1 MKPLNRDPC
10 APRKLRP
17 SDTSLGYDVHQSRP
31 IPARAPLPPSTPAS
45 RTANVISN
53 FLAGGPRSRREVEHA
68 VLSRRCEEGTFED
81 ALALLGA
88 IQLPTMFLPARGLV
102 MMVRLPGQRIE
113 KTAYEAPVEAP
124 RRQRRPFHLGTRKV
138 F

>member
-10 APRKLRP
+10 APRKLRS
-17 SDTSLGYDVHQSRP
+17 SDERLSYDDAQRP

-45 RTANVISN
+45 RTAAVIAG
-53 FLAGGPRSRREVEHA
+53 FLASGPRSRREVEHH
-68 VLSRRCEEGTFED
+68 VLQRACEEGTLQD

-88 IQLPTMFLPARGLV
+88 VELPTMFLPARGLV

-124 RRQRRPFHLGTRKV
+124 CRQRRPHQLGTRKV